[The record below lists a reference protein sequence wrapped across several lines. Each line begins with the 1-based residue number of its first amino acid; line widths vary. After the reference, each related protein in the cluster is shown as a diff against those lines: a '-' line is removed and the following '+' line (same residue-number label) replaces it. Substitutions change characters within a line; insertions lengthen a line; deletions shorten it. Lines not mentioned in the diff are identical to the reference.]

1 MTTPPWETRDSV
13 SPAGQAGDNARP
25 AGGLSGQPD
34 QARGGPQAD
43 RPGGPLG
50 QPIRPVERPV
60 PLRQSVYDALVEL
73 IVDGSLA
80 PGQHLV
86 EAELARHLGVS
97 RQPVREALHRL
108 RAEGWVELRPGQ
120 GAFVHVPTEVEVDQ
134 LLDVRALLE
143 SEAARTAARSAS
155 PEEIARLRVL
165 LGEGADALAAGD
177 PERVA
182 GANTALHTEITA
194 ASGNAVLAELTGI
207 VKGRMRWYHRSVAL
221 TRGEGSWEEHEA
233 LIDAIEAGDASRAA
247 DIMRR
252 HVEETRTAHHER
264 IRASAGPA
272 SPA

>member
-1 MTTPPWETRDSV
+1 MTTPPQEARNTVW
-13 SPAGQAGDNARP
+13 PAGPAGDSASP
-25 AGGLSGQPD
+25 EGGLAGQPGQARGAVGQPD
-34 QARGGPQAD
+34 RPRGS
-43 RPGGPLG
+43 LG

-120 GAFVHVPTEVEVDQ
+120 GAFVHVPTEHEVDQ
-134 LLDVRALLE
+134 LLDVRGLLE
-143 SEAARTAARSAS
+143 SEAARAAARSAS
-155 PEEIARLRVL
+155 PDQIARLREL
-165 LGEGADALAAGD
+165 QREGADALADDD

-182 GANTALHTEITA
+182 AANAALHTEITA

-221 TRGEGSWEEHEA
+221 TRGEGSWDEHET
-233 LIDAIEAGDASRAA
+233 LIDAIEAGDAERAA
-247 DIMRR
+247 EMMRR
-252 HVEETRTAHHER
+252 HVEKTRTAHHER
-264 IRASAGPA
+264 IRAGGGGL
-272 SPA
+272 